1 MSCALDPQPPPPP
14 PQARAKGVPLRVS
27 SVSPG
32 AVDTALDAGRRSSTS
47 GRQAAPSA
55 VPPAVLQP
63 EDVVRAVLWCLGAP
77 DSVETGDVVLRATG
91 APPLP

>member
-1 MSCALDPQPPPPP
+1 M
-14 PQARAKGVPLRVS
+14 PLRVS

-32 AVDTALDAGRRSSTS
+32 AVDTALEAGRRSSSSFS
-47 GRQAAPSA
+47 GRAA

-63 EDVVRAVLWCLGAP
+63 ADVVRAVLWCLGAP